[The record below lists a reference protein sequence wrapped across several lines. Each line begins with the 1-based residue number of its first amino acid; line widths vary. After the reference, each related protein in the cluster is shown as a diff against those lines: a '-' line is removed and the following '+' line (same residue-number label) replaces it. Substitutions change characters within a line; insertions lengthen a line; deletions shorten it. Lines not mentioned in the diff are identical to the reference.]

1 MRFQTNTLNILGSQ
15 SEMVKAFGVVL
26 VNISLVYSGKKKKEK
41 RKKEEANKS
50 LGHHAHNS

>member
-26 VNISLVYSGKKKKEK
+26 VNISLVYSGERKKKK
-41 RKKEEANKS
+41 KKKANKS